1 MSQINN
7 IVVVPNKNQVSVHP
21 QTGKRERIHV
31 DLAVIYPTPEEPGTE
46 LSFEEILATN
56 RGWLDQTWEEE
67 YVDNGLVPEPSPLP
81 EIEEISNNM
90 GNKLVIHRDGPFM
103 DENGMAMSQSK
114 PPRGSKK
121 KKKLMEVNE
130 TQISEFYNTEM
141 IQVEQSPARGEG
153 EVMSG
158 IS

>member
-1 MSQINN
+1 LQSLSQINN

-46 LSFEEILATN
+46 RSFEEILAGN
-56 RGWLDQTWEEE
+56 RGWLDHTWEEE
-67 YVDNGLVPEPSPLP
+67 SLDNGLVPEPAVLP
-81 EIEEISNNM
+81 EIEEISNDM
-90 GNKLVIHRDGPFM
+90 SGKLVIHRDMPFV
-103 DENGMAMSQSK
+103 DENGVAMSQSK

-130 TQISEFYNTEM
+130 TQISESCNAEL
-141 IQVEQSPARGEG
+141 IQSKQSLVPKVE
-153 EVMSG
+153 
-158 IS
+158 